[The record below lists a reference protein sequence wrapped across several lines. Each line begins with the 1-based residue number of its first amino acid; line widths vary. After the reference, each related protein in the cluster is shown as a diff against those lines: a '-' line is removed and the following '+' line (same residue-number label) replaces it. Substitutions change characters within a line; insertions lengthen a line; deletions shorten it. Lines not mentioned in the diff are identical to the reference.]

1 MAGPEYGTTEA
12 AWKAVLVEADR
23 RCELHI
29 KVKDNL
35 LNEVSS
41 IQTVPFITTLKP
53 GCKQYKELAEGQ
65 LPQADDATE
74 GEEGDGRSVQEG
86 SKAVGKAV
94 GEGGQV

>member
-1 MAGPEYGTTEA
+1 MQLKNIKMNDIKSNASLKQRNSSGCCCIQTDFKNASPNQIYLSETEPHLLILPGPEYGTTEA

-41 IQTVPFITTLKP
+41 V
-53 GCKQYKELAEGQ
+53 
-65 LPQADDATE
+65 
-74 GEEGDGRSVQEG
+74 
-86 SKAVGKAV
+86 
-94 GEGGQV
+94 